1 MRGKGLFLK
10 QKSRA
15 KASGAVFALAFLGRS
30 SQSWGVMTTAPLS
43 SIPVPDYRGGSLL
56 NLMSSII
63 RGLGGKCPHAPLRAL
78 PPTAVKGHRQVILL
92 LLDGMGAEQIE
103 HYLSAPARRS
113 ASPFLAQNAPLT
125 IMDTVSP
132 ATTASVVTTVAT
144 GASPA
149 EHGIIGWHLH
159 FPDLGT
165 SGPILP
171 YRTRTGVP
179 LAEPDF
185 PLAAYLRL
193 PSPLSTLS
201 RARHLVSVDGIPNS
215 PTSMAQGWWSTR
227 RSFTTLLGL
236 HRHLLAIARER
247 AQSFTYAYW
256 SHYDSVCHEFGPT
269 SPEAVAHLA
278 ELDRFLARLQ
288 AAFRK
293 LPKPPLLLVIA
304 DHGLMAVERVVNL
317 LNVPGLYA
325 TFASLPAG
333 DARCVHLFLRPD
345 RINDALAILSSPRL
359 AGTHTLLTG
368 AEYLSSGLMGPGRP
382 HPALASRVGDYVMLG
397 SPGVIFQFPAPY
409 SKVFRFLGHHSGLTT
424 AETRIP
430 LFALNV

>member
-1 MRGKGLFLK
+1 MISMHSEEGRRGGVK
-10 QKSRA
+10 
-15 KASGAVFALAFLGRS
+15 KASGVFDLAFLGRN
-30 SQSWGVMTTAPLS
+30 SQSWGVMNTEL
-43 SIPVPDYRGGSLL
+43 IPTISVPDYRGGSLL
-56 NLMSSII
+56 NLMSSVI
-63 RGLGGKCPHAPLRAL
+63 RGLGGRCSHAPLRVL

-92 LLDGMGAEQIE
+92 LLDGLGAEQLE
-103 HYLSAPARRS
+103 HYLSEPARRS
-113 ASPFLAQNAPLT
+113 VSPFFAENAPLT

-165 SGPILP
+165 SGSILP

-185 PLAAYLRL
+185 PLGAYLRL

-201 RARHLVSVDGIPNS
+201 RARHLVSVEGIPDS
-215 PTSMAQGWWSTR
+215 PTSMAQGWWTTR

-256 SHYDSVCHEFGPT
+256 SHYDSVCHEFGPL
-269 SPEAVAHLA
+269 SAEAVAHLK
-278 ELDRFLARLQ
+278 ELDQFLAQLQ
-288 AAFRK
+288 SAFRK
-293 LPKPPLLLVIA
+293 LQKPPLLLAIA

-317 LNVPGLYA
+317 LNVPGLYS

-333 DARCVHLFLRPD
+333 DARCVHLFLRPE
-345 RINDALAILSSPRL
+345 RIADALAILASPRL

-368 AEYLSSGLMGPGRP
+368 EQYLASGLLGPGRP
-382 HPALASRVGDYVMLG
+382 HPALVSRVGDYVLLG
-397 SPGVIFQFPAPY
+397 APGVIFQFPAPY

-430 LFALNV
+430 LFALNL